1 MGLHAGQL
9 KKVGPRG
16 YLIVLSKKRKNFS
29 MMLKLG
35 NTLYLTGF
43 FLACLA
49 LISWG
54 IGPLI
59 LAFYS
64 GPNAAGAYAVWGML
78 SVPVAVLSFTVGLLC
93 RSALER
99 IAARKA
105 ATENSPVRRQSSVA
119 SSAVISRT
127 SRLREKRPFRH

>member
-1 MGLHAGQL
+1 MRDRAFKETQ
-9 KKVGPRG
+9 K
-16 YLIVLSKKRKNFS
+16 LSYDVEARRCPLS
-29 MMLKLG
+29 HG
-35 NTLYLTGF
+35 I

-99 IAARKA
+99 AAARKA
-105 ATENSPVRRQSSVA
+105 ATEKSPVRRQSSVA

-127 SRLREKRPFRH
+127 SRPREKRPFRH